1 MKGATLMI
9 RTTAI
14 IIPLILL
21 AGCGDKPESAE
32 KGGVTAPAPLA
43 AKPVTFLPGK
53 WQATSELVKMEVP
66 GMPPEMAKAN
76 VGQKTSFEHCITA
89 EQAAKPP
96 SEFFTNAKQT
106 DCTSKSFSMV
116 GGKLAATMVCVD
128 QKTKTNMTMTMQGDY
143 HPDSYTA
150 TMTMV
155 TDGMPNGGEMK
166 ITATTSGK
174 RIGECD
180 AKVAGTK

>member
-1 MKGATLMI
+1 MNRLPVGISAL
-9 RTTAI
+9 
-14 IIPLILL
+14 LLL
-21 AGCGDKPESAE
+21 AACGDASKDADKTATSA
-32 KGGVTAPAPLA
+32 VTPPAPAQ
-43 AKPVTFLPGK
+43 VRFQPGK

-76 VGQKTSFEHCITA
+76 IGQKTSFEHCITA

-106 DCTSKSFSMV
+106 DCTSKNFSMV

-174 RIGECD
+174 RVGDCD

>member
-14 IIPLILL
+14 ILPLLLL
-21 AGCGDKPESAE
+21 AGCGEKPESAE
-32 KGGVTAPAPLA
+32 NDGATAPAPLA

-96 SEFFTNAKQT
+96 SDFFTNAKQT
-106 DCTSKSFSMV
+106 DCTSKSYSMA
-116 GGKLAATMVCVD
+116 GGKLSATMVCVD

-150 TMTMV
+150 MMTMV

-174 RIGECD
+174 RVGDCD
-180 AKVAGTK
+180 AKVAGG